1 MSEPAST
8 GFNVTACRWM
18 PLSWCSEAQG
28 ARIAQRISSAN
39 QANLKRL
46 RTLLE
51 YETRE
56 AVSPEL
62 SALEA
67 LTTEVLR
74 CVKQIP
80 PACTVTLSASGATWV
95 QDRHQEVPDVG
106 TEGRL
111 RLFLNSEMPY
121 EVEFFADVRQVERLP
136 EGNRVTVTFAG
147 CSAAVAE
154 VYQQLVFI
162 YCRAERLATRTSATV

>member
-1 MSEPAST
+1 MPT

-18 PLSWCSEAQG
+18 PLSWYPEARG
-28 ARIAQRISSAN
+28 ARISQRVSAGN

-62 SALEA
+62 TALEA

-80 PACTVTLSASGATWV
+80 PACTVTLAASGATWV
-95 QDRHQEVPDVG
+95 QDGRQATPNPG

-111 RLFLNSEMPY
+111 RLFLNPEMPY
-121 EVEFFADVRQVERLP
+121 EVEFFADVRKVERLP
-136 EGNRVTVTFAG
+136 EGNRITAVFAG

-154 VYQQLVFI
+154 IYQQLVFI
-162 YCRAERLATRTSATV
+162 YCRAERLATRTGTPA